1 VISINKRMSREEFQ
15 ALLALLFFGYAHADS
30 LGVIGTTK
38 HGQRLIFQSLVSH
51 ASLPLNRI
59 EVDELPE
66 GSVREFES
74 TILHAVNGNH
84 DIGYALGQEHVAC
97 ENEEFRNK
105 ALNELGGKYV
115 TQVEFESFIKSNIRE
130 NEMKSNCK
138 NCVIQ
143 LNNDEFSV
151 GAKAKIFN
159 SNSPVKFPGCAFH
172 GAHLKSANQERNIGF
187 EIEFTFLP
195 SRSGYQLRCK
205 RVAISLRLQNSM
217 LNVLRIIGEGK
228 VNELASRMR
237 SLEDIVLH
245 AERPKLRSEFI
256 IRVRSSA
263 SHHHELTFLP
273 QLSREGIGLSMS
285 FLTEELHP
293 FEAMEVQDLKMN
305 EQDLHRSILFLR
317 KDIEHVWDPNLLVH
331 NFSLF
336 DRVFVLQTL
345 ESISAPK
352 SVWPIYQIEFMNTKN
367 SLIEPANER
376 EFLDICFNHR
386 LVTTSPPSGIKTGF
400 QLGFSLTDFGL
411 WRVM

>member
-1 VISINKRMSREEFQ
+1 MISINRRMSREEFQ

-84 DIGYALGQEHVAC
+84 AIGYALGREHVSC
-97 ENEEFRNK
+97 DNEEFQNK
-105 ALNELGGKYV
+105 AKNEFGGKYV
-115 TQVEFESFIKSNIRE
+115 SQVEFESFIKSNIRE

-159 SNSPVKFPGCAFH
+159 SNSPVKSPGCAFH

-195 SRSGYQLRCK
+195 SRSGYRLRCK

-217 LNVLRIIGEGK
+217 LNVLRLIGEGK
-228 VNELASRMR
+228 VNELASTMR

-256 IRVRSSA
+256 IRVRSSV

-285 FLTEELHP
+285 FLTEKLDP
-293 FEAMEVQDLKMN
+293 FGVMRFQDQKMT
-305 EQDLHRSILFLR
+305 EQELHRSILSLR